1 MTSRIGALVILLA
14 LSLTSL
20 AAAEEGSG
28 GTAAMEFIGK
38 TVNFLLLFGGL
49 ALLLR
54 KPLKDFFDG
63 QTRAVLE
70 SLKQAETEKTEA
82 LKKAEE
88 SLARLAGLE
97 AEIQRMRTEAQ
108 EDARRSKE
116 RIAKLAAEESER
128 IRNDTEQEID
138 RQTQL
143 GILELKGYAAAKAA
157 ALARERIRERLTA
170 EDQAALIDLSI
181 ERISRFHE
189 ESHPR

>member
-1 MTSRIGALVILLA
+1 MTSRVWALVILLA

-28 GTAAMEFIGK
+28 GTVAMEFIGK

-54 KPLKDFFDG
+54 KPLKVFFDG
-63 QTRAVLE
+63 QARAVLE

-88 SLARLAGLE
+88 SRARLAGLE

-170 EDQAALIDLSI
+170 EDQAALIDLTI

-189 ESHPR
+189 ESRPR

>member
-1 MTSRIGALVILLA
+1 MTSRVWALVILLA

-28 GTAAMEFIGK
+28 GTVAMEFIGK

-54 KPLKDFFDG
+54 KPLKVFFDG
-63 QTRAVLE
+63 QARAVLE

-88 SLARLAGLE
+88 SRARLAGLE

-116 RIAKLAAEESER
+116 RIAKLASEESER

-170 EDQAALIDLSI
+170 EDQAALIDLTI

-189 ESHPR
+189 ESRPR